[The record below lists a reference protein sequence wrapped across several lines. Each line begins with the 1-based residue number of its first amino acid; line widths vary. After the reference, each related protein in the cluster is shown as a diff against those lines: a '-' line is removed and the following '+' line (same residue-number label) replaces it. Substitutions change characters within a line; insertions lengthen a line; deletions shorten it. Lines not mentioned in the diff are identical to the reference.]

1 MTTVDIEAIR
11 ARSAHVTEA
20 IDRLAASP
28 NPAHAAR
35 AHAAAVASATDVPL
49 LLNEIEQV
57 RAERNSL
64 RERFDEARRTI
75 AGLRVDLHDARFGCE
90 GAEHA

>member
-11 ARSAHVTEA
+11 ERSQHLTAA
-20 IDRLAASP
+20 IDVLTRSP

-49 LLNEIEQV
+49 LLHEYEKV
-57 RAERNSL
+57 KAERDSL
-64 RERFDEARRTI
+64 RERLDEARRLI
-75 AGLRVDLHDARFGCE
+75 AGLRDDLHDARFRE
-90 GAEHA
+90 AEHG